1 MQPSTTAELA
11 RHAARRSR
19 SSPDT
24 DTQMGALFTAT
35 RSSLL
40 DELPAASVDPA
51 MLELSDS
58 DALQRRAEAAIL
70 RANASRRRSTR

>member
-11 RHAARRSR
+11 RHAARSR
-19 SSPDT
+19 SSSDA
-24 DTQMGALFTAT
+24 QMGTFFTAP

-51 MLELSDS
+51 MLELSNS

>member
-11 RHAARRSR
+11 RHAARSR
-19 SSPDT
+19 ASSDT
-24 DTQMGALFTAT
+24 GTFFTAT

-40 DELPAASVDPA
+40 DELPAASGDLA
-51 MLELSDS
+51 TLELPDS
-58 DALQRRAEAAIL
+58 DALQRRAEAAIA

>member
-11 RHAARRSR
+11 RHAARSR
-19 SSPDT
+19 SSSDA
-24 DTQMGALFTAT
+24 QMGTFFTT
-35 RSSLL
+35 PRPRSSLL
-40 DELPAASVDPA
+40 DELPAATVDPA
-51 MLELSDS
+51 MLELSNS